1 MEATGKS
8 KERVI
13 KESDKMIQKL
23 RNTDVNF
30 VDEIEDGA
38 GALYTAGIG
47 KTNPRVTVWKAP
59 NKKHGESLLS
69 HEIKHA
75 SSEAAILKD
84 PLFEVFNSSYKKYP
98 KLSVSNKWYDNP
110 TLAISEKAYYND
122 PREQQ
127 VIARRIMDII
137 ENEQGIKR
145 GTKITRGNFDVLRN
159 SLNTQNKAK
168 DTHNADIMSML
179 QQFKHKFG
187 QTEYIDKTIDFI
199 NKAYSNPVITIPT
212 VGAIG
217 LGANE
222 INK

>member
-1 MEATGKS
+1 
-8 KERVI
+8 
-13 KESDKMIQKL
+13 
-23 RNTDVNF
+23 
-30 VDEIEDGA
+30 
-38 GALYTAGIG
+38 
-47 KTNPRVTVWKAP
+47 
-59 NKKHGESLLS
+59 
-69 HEIKHA
+69 
-75 SSEAAILKD
+75 
-84 PLFEVFNSSYKKYP
+84 
-98 KLSVSNKWYDNP
+98 
-110 TLAISEKAYYND
+110 
-122 PREQQ
+122 
-127 VIARRIMDII
+127 MDII

-217 LGANE
+217 LGG
-222 INK
+222 INKNK